1 MAHSPYTHVSMSID
15 PGRRP
20 RIGVSFYTPVLRAG
34 ARVLDSGR
42 PFLSLESDE
51 ANVTVSTTG
60 AGPVTAGDVEVG
72 RQIFNAAARYLADC
86 ERMHADQSAD
96 SDQLALPVVDETAA

>member
-1 MAHSPYTHVSMSID
+1 MARGPYTHVSMSID

-34 ARVLDSGR
+34 ARVLESGR

-60 AGPVTAGDVEVG
+60 AGPVTAGDVEVA

-86 ERMHADQSAD
+86 ERLHADQSAD
-96 SDQLALPVVDETAA
+96 SDHLTSSVVDETAA

>member
-1 MAHSPYTHVSMSID
+1 MARGHYTHVSMSID

-34 ARVLDSGR
+34 ARVLESGR

-51 ANVTVSTTG
+51 ADVTVSTTG
-60 AGPVTAGDVEVG
+60 AGPVTAEDVGVA

-86 ERMHADQSAD
+86 ERMHADQPAD
-96 SDQLALPVVDETAA
+96 SDQITPSGVGETAA